1 MLGGV
6 LWWCGG
12 NCEGMGKIFREVR
25 DLLGKDYQVAKN
37 CFNRGQVG
45 KAKGS

>member
-1 MLGGV
+1 MR
-6 LWWCGG
+6 
-12 NCEGMGKIFREVR
+12 KIFREVR